1 VVFRPWA
8 EEMNPK
14 NRSLN
19 PTITSWAAA
28 TTEKFTTTDFAIEAL
43 DWTRSKLS
51 NRHEVIF

>member
-1 VVFRPWA
+1 
-8 EEMNPK
+8 MNPK